1 MELREIKRLVYGGEN
16 ETVEFKRKIAHPEKV
31 IREIVAFAN
40 TKGGL
45 LLVGVDDDRTIP
57 GVKYAEEEDYLMQ
70 KAISELCRP
79 KIEYETFVIELS
91 EKRSV
96 LCYKIAS
103 SLTKPHYAFEKKQHR
118 YGKAFI
124 RVNDRSIQASPEIR
138 KILKFNNK
146 PTDVQFAYGENEKK
160 LFNYLHHNDHITL
173 NQFREMTGLEYK
185 ICSQILINMVLANA
199 LKIIPQESG
208 DWYLAVE

>member
-1 MELREIKRLVYGGEN
+1 MELREIKKLVYGGEN
-16 ETVEFKRKIAHPEKV
+16 ETVEFKRKISHPEKV

-45 LLVGVDDDRTIP
+45 LLVGVDDDKTIP
-57 GVKYAEEEDYLMQ
+57 GLKDVVEEDYLMQ
-70 KAISELCRP
+70 KAIKELCRP
-79 KIEYETFVIELS
+79 SIIFETHMIKLN
-91 EKRSV
+91 EKRSI
-96 LCYKIAS
+96 LCYEIKPS
-103 SLTKPHYAFEKKQHR
+103 PTKPHYAFEKKQHR

-124 RVNDRSIQASPEIR
+124 RVEDRSIQASPEIR

-146 PTDVQFAYGENEKK
+146 PTDMQFSYGENEKK
-160 LFNYLHHNDHITL
+160 LFNYLKDNEYITL
-173 NQFREMTGLEYK
+173 NQFREITGLDYK
-185 ICSQILINMVLANA
+185 PCSLMLINMVLANA